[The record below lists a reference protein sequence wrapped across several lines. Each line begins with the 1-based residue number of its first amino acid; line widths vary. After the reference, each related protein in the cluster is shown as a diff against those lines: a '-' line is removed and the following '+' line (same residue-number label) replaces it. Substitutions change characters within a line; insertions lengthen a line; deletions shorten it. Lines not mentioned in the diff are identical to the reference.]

1 MLNQFPQ
8 CAAFHIKSGF
18 LYEMQNWPEMGQTP
32 RICTGIKTFKHLV

>member
-18 LYEMQNWPEMGQTP
+18 LYEMQ
-32 RICTGIKTFKHLV
+32 TGLKWVKLQEYVQV